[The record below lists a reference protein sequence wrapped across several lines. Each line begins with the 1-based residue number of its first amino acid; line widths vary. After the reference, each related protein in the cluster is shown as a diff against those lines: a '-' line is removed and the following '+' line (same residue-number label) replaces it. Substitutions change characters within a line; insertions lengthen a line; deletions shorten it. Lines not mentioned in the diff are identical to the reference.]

1 MRQKFTLIELLVV
14 IAIIA
19 ILAAMLLPALNKA
32 RTKARAVACTNNQKQ
47 VMMGHAMYNSDY
59 EGYFTIFNGSS
70 RWTSVLASTSSAGA
84 EKYIPWGSINCPAS
98 PNYRASYSGNK
109 IDGIHFSYGLL
120 WDNHGGNDTRK
131 STLGDYQSHYLAPYQ
146 KPTGSFYRTGRMKV
160 PGQIIVLSDSQC
172 CAEGDW
178 KGYQFWWLSANGG
191 AESEGA
197 RTSLNH
203 GGKGVAGFADGHVAT
218 LHYMEYYQTSLLP
231 RYFIDSDSNTILTA
245 Y

>member
-1 MRQKFTLIELLVV
+1 MKQKFTLIELLVV

-19 ILAAMLLPALNKA
+19 ILAGMLLPALNKA
-32 RTKARAVACTNNQKQ
+32 RTKARTIACTNNQKQ

-59 EGYFTIFNGSS
+59 EGYMTIFTGST
-70 RWTSVLASTSSAGA
+70 RWTNTLASTTSSSS

-98 PNYRASYSGNK
+98 PHYRSSYSGDK
-109 IDGIHFSYGLL
+109 IDVIHFSYGLF

-131 STLGDYQSHYLAPYQ
+131 STLGDYQSHYAAPYQ
-146 KPTGSFYRTGRMKV
+146 KPNGSFYLTNRMKV
-160 PGQIIVLSDSQC
+160 PGRTILLSDAQC
-172 CAEGDW
+172 RSDDW
-178 KGYQFWWLSANGG
+178 KGYQFWWLSVQGSAD
-191 AESEGA
+191 AEGA

-231 RYFIDSDSNTILTA
+231 HYFIDSDSGNTLTS